1 MRMLSPMPRSLR
13 LVLCTLL
20 FIGLS
25 AAGAPAPATAQTDA
39 LQSPADFLGYE
50 LGSQFT
56 SHHRVVD
63 YVEHVAEQSPNVEI
77 ERYGESYQGRPLM
90 VAYVSSPEL
99 LEQRDAIR
107 QDNLRRIG
115 LADGTPG
122 ELAPAIVWLSYNVH
136 GNESVSTESSMQTL
150 FELADPSNTQTQ
162 PWLDNT
168 VVIIDPLM
176 NPDGRERYVNFYNR
190 TAGATPNPNRIARE
204 LQEDWPSGRSN
215 HYYFDLNRDWAW
227 ATQQETQQRLDLYNQ
242 WMPHVHVDY
251 HEQSIDA
258 PHYFAPAAD
267 PFHEDIA
274 EWQRSFQETVGRNH
288 TRYFDDNNWR
298 YFTRERFDLFYPGF
312 GDTWPTF
319 NGAIGMT
326 YEQGGSG
333 RAGLMVHTLEGDT
346 LTLHDRFIRHH
357 VTGLSTVETAAR
369 EADDLV
375 SSFVSHFEETAA
387 NPPGDYAAYLIKAR
401 DAASAGVPNTPDD
414 RVHALHRHL
423 ERQGIESTIA
433 GPGTDAST
441 SGLRY
446 ADQTNQSVSVEPG
459 DLVVSL
465 SQPKSRLAKVL
476 MEPQTT
482 VVDSVT
488 YDMTGWS
495 LPYAYGLDA
504 YALGSDVS
512 VSGDT
517 QAAPPALQGN
527 DTDAPYAYLANW
539 HSIADAAFLA
549 DLLESD
555 VKVRFAREAFEF
567 EGRTFEPGTLV
578 ILRTNNR
585 AMGERFDG
593 IVQETAAEH
602 ERSLYRTATG
612 FMDEAPDF
620 GSANIRYID
629 APHVGVLAGEPLA
642 SLNVG
647 EIWHFFDQQ
656 LQYPATLLKPG
667 NFQDAWLD
675 ELDVLVMP
683 EGQYSD
689 WLSDERVAALQQWI
703 ERGGHLIA
711 FGSASSALSPY
722 DGFALAAPV
731 PDEDVEDEA
740 ETPELH
746 RYEDRA
752 RDAATRGTPGSVH
765 ATTLDTS
772 HPLAFGI
779 EQYFTMKRSTRAFA
793 YLDDGWTVA
802 ALEDAPPLTGFMGH
816 EAQQELDDTLVF
828 GVQPHGQG
836 RITYLVDNPL
846 VRGFW
851 HNGQLLMSNAVF
863 FVGNE

>member
-20 FIGLS
+20 FVGL
-25 AAGAPAPATAQTDA
+25 GLAPATAQPTD

-56 SHHRVVD
+56 SHHQVID
-63 YVEHVAEQSPNVEI
+63 YVERVAEQSPNVEI

-99 LEQRDAIR
+99 LEQRDTIR
-107 QDNLRRIG
+107 EDNLRRIG
-115 LADGTPG
+115 MEDGTPG
-122 ELAPAIVWLSYNVH
+122 DLAPAIVWLSYNVH

-150 FELADPSNTQTQ
+150 YELADPTNSETQ
-162 PWLDNT
+162 PWLDDA
-168 VVIIDPLM
+168 VVIMDPLM

-190 TAGATPNPNRIARE
+190 TAGDTPNPNRMARE
-204 LQEDWPSGRSN
+204 LQEDWPNGRSN

-227 ATQQETQQRLDLYNQ
+227 VTQQETQHRLELYNQ

-274 EWQRSFQETVGRNH
+274 EWQRSFQETIGRNH
-288 TRYFDDNNWR
+288 ARYFDEEGWR
-298 YFTRERFDLFYPGF
+298 YFTRERFDLFYPGY

-333 RAGLMVHTLEGDT
+333 RAGLAVHTIEGDT

-369 EADDLV
+369 EADELV
-375 SSFVSHFEETAA
+375 SSFVSHYEDAQT
-387 NPPGDYAAYLIKAR
+387 NPPGDYDTYLVKAR
-401 DAASAGVPNTPDD
+401 DTETTGVPDTPDD
-414 RVHALHRHL
+414 RIHALHRHL

-433 GPGTDAST
+433 GPGTDASA

-446 ADQTNQSVSVEPG
+446 ADQSNQSVSVETG

-476 MEPQTT
+476 MEPQTAII
-482 VVDSVT
+482 DSVT

-504 YALGSDVS
+504 YALDQSVS
-512 VSGDT
+512 VSDESAST
-517 QAAPPALQGN
+517 PPSLQGA
-527 DTDAPYAYLANW
+527 DTDTPYAYLANW
-539 HSIADAAFLA
+539 HSIDDASFLS
-549 DLLESD
+549 DLLQSD
-555 VKVRFAREAFEF
+555 VKVRFARESFEF

-578 ILRTNNR
+578 ILRDNNH
-585 AMGERFDG
+585 AMGERFDR
-593 IVQETAAEH
+593 IVQETAADH

-612 FMDEAPDF
+612 FMDEEPDF

-629 APHVGVLAGEPLA
+629 TPHVGVLAGEPLS

-656 LQYPATLLKPG
+656 LEYPATMLEPG
-667 NFQDAWLD
+667 NFQEAWLD
-675 ELDVLVMP
+675 ELDVLVLP
-683 EGQYSD
+683 EGAYGD
-689 WLSDERVAALQQWI
+689 WLSDERVEALQQWV

-711 FGSASSALSPY
+711 VGSANNALAGY
-722 DGFALAAPV
+722 DGFDIAAPV
-731 PDEDVEDEA
+731 PDDEDADA
-740 ETPELH
+740 PADIATELN
-746 RYEDRA
+746 RYEDRE

-765 ATTLDTS
+765 ATTLDES
-772 HPLAFGI
+772 HPLGFGM
-779 EQYFTMKRSTRAFA
+779 ERYFTLKRSANAFA
-793 YLDDGWTVA
+793 YLNNGWTVA
-802 ALEDAPPLTGFMGH
+802 ALEDSTPASGFMGH
-816 EAQQELDDTLVF
+816 EAQQALNETLVF
-828 GVQPHGQG
+828 GVQSHGQG
-836 RITYLVDNPL
+836 RITYLVDTPL
-846 VRGFW
+846 TRGFW

-863 FVGNE
+863 FIGNE